1 MSSISAEIKNIQSVE
16 DLNIITFSAQTEC
29 LKMMSLELNRTLQIG
44 SKVSLSVKASNIAL
58 AKGTSALL
66 SYSNQL
72 PVTILAIDEG
82 ILLSSIEVDFF
93 GETLESLITTDSK
106 KRMQLKVGERVTA
119 LIKSSDLALERLL

>member
-1 MSSISAEIKNIQSVE
+1 MNTISAEIKNIQSVA

-29 LKMMSLELNRTLQIG
+29 LKMMSLELNRTLKIG

-58 AKGTSALL
+58 AKGTAALL

-106 KRMQLKVGERVTA
+106 KRMHLKVGEHVTA